1 MTQSTIY
8 NGYYNGYPVEF
19 DGQWMKVL
27 RHYSGTGEYWSSANN
42 WDQAKWNNPDNPQ
55 ANKYSILDYV
65 KNFKFNGK
73 YTFKLVYPQYPD
85 RNNIWSQAQNPLD
98 ITEVV
103 DGVTKIKTGWN
114 GNYWN
119 GLTRSSYSGTFL
131 DGSNP
136 HGNWY
141 FAVGSAVSW
150 SGSTSFPGP
159 GVAVNTVELWVKVI
173 DDTDNETKA
182 IYYRGANSVPSNV
195 DAKATLGEW
204 DGTSPN
210 PVARTSMVGLPKGMG
225 HEMQVWTNE
234 GTDPEFYSAGQN
246 PGKLRDIGSQL
257 AGQQFPSPGEAIDW
271 LNASSSHYLHNEQL
285 YPTMDGLIAAYDFA
299 NSDSFK
305 NDGKLYDISGNGL
318 DLTGATNNNVEDV
331 KGVKGF
337 YFRNLGSFV
346 ANRDLGYLGNGGNCT
361 LESMIYADANELTS
375 GDRGA
380 IIQGHIYMSWNKS
393 NRRLSSYWYSASNSG
408 YHEPSLQMNREQ
420 WYHLTTVWNQST
432 GQLKQYIDGVL
443 QNTVYTTATNGYIG
457 RLRIGD
463 EGAGRQFSGAI
474 AFANIYNKALTDA
487 EVTRNYEYY
496 SKRIR

>member
-42 WDQAKWNNPDNPQ
+42 WDQARWNNPDNPQ

-73 YTFKLVYPQYPD
+73 YTFKIVYPQYPD
-85 RNNIWSQAQNPLD
+85 RTNIWSQAQNPLD
-98 ITEVV
+98 ITEVKDNFV
-103 DGVTKIKTGWN
+103 GIKTGWPH
-114 GNYWN
+114 NYWG

-141 FAVGSAVSW
+141 FAVGSGVSW
-150 SGSTSFPGP
+150 SGATNFPGP
-159 GVAVNTVELWVKVI
+159 GAPVNTVELWVKAI

-182 IYYRGANSVPSNV
+182 IYYRGGNSVPSNV

-234 GTDPEFYSAGQN
+234 GTDPKFYSAGQN

-257 AGQQFPSPGEAIDW
+257 ARQQFPSPGEAIDW
-271 LNASSSHYLHNEQL
+271 LNASGSHYLHNEQL
-285 YPTMDGLIAAYDFA
+285 YPTMDGIFASYDFA
-299 NSDSFK
+299 NPDSFK
-305 NDGKLYDISGNGL
+305 NDGRLYDVSGNERHAFGGSH
-318 DLTGATNNNVEDV
+318 DVEDV
-331 KGVKGF
+331 QGVKAY
-337 YFRNLGSFV
+337 YFREVERFH
-346 ANRDLGYLGNGGNCT
+346 YNGGGFNVGQNCT
-361 LESMIYADANELTS
+361 LESMIYADANELTT
-375 GDRGA
+375 GDRGT

-393 NRRLSSYWYSASNSG
+393 NRRLSSYWYSTNNRG
-408 YHEPSLQMNREQ
+408 YHEPSQQMERER
-420 WYHLTTVWNQST
+420 WYHLTTVWDAST
-432 GQLKQYIDGVL
+432 NELKQYIDGQLVKV
-443 QNTVYTTATNGYIG
+443 TGTSVIDNGYISDIK
-457 RLRIGD
+457 IGM
-463 EGAGRQFSGAI
+463 EGSSRQFSGAI
-474 AFANIYNKALTDA
+474 AFANIYNKALNDGEIA
-487 EVTRNYEYY
+487 RNYEYY